1 MSFTLNTAK
10 VANGPR
16 MAVQKVAK
24 TVAAG
29 VVAVGLSAGAAN
41 AAAIVKLG
49 GDDGSLAFV
58 PNKITV
64 AAGEAIEFI
73 NNAGFPHNIVF
84 DEDEVP
90 AGVDADAIS
99 YDEYLNGKGQTVVRK
114 LSTAGTYGVYCEP
127 HAGAGMKMT
136 ITVQ

>member
-1 MSFTLNTAK
+1 MSFTLNASK
-10 VANGPR
+10 AAAGPR

-29 VVAVGLSAGAAN
+29 IVAVGLSAGAAN

-58 PNKITV
+58 PNNITV
-64 AAGEAIEFI
+64 GAGESIEFI

-84 DEDEVP
+84 DEDAVP
-90 AGVDADAIS
+90 VSLLHRELYTVLRSHDPDPSSRCNA
-99 YDEYLNGKGQTVVRK
+99 QTW
-114 LSTAGTYGVYCEP
+114 P
-127 HAGAGMKMT
+127 NHHHWH
-136 ITVQ
+136 

>member
-10 VANGPR
+10 TTAGPR

-29 VVAVGLSAGAAN
+29 VVAIGLSAGAAN

-58 PNKITV
+58 PSKITV
-64 AAGEAIEFI
+64 SAGESIEFI
-73 NNAGFPHNIVF
+73 NNAGFPHNVVF

-90 AGVDADAIS
+90 VRIS
-99 YDEYLNGKGQTVVRK
+99 
-114 LSTAGTYGVYCEP
+114 
-127 HAGAGMKMT
+127 
-136 ITVQ
+136 